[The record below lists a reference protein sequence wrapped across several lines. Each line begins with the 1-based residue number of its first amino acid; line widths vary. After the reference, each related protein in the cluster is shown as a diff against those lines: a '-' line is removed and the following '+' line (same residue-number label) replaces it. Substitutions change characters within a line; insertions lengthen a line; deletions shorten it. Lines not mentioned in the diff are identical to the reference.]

1 MVIRIG
7 YFIIKNSDYAIVI
20 RIVAKKYDILANI
33 VFVCKNPDIRIDG
46 YELVASWPH
55 G

>member
-7 YFIIKNSDYAIVI
+7 YFDLKNSDYEIVI
-20 RIVAKKYDILANI
+20 RIFAKNS
-33 VFVCKNPDIRIDG
+33 DIRIDG

>member
-7 YFIIKNSDYAIVI
+7 YFDLKNSDYAIVI
-20 RIVAKKYDILANI
+20 RICAKKYDILANI
-33 VFVCKNPDIRIDG
+33 VFFFENSDIRIDG

-55 G
+55 A